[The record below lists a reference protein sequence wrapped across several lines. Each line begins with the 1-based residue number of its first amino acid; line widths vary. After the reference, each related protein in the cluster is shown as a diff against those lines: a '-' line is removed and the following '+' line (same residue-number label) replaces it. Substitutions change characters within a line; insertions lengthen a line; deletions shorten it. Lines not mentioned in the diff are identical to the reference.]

1 MTRRQLLQTVSG
13 AAAAASL
20 GRGQTASQSYKG
32 RTMVVVTAHADDFTI
47 FAGGTLAKMIKE
59 GYTAHLIRVTNDEKD
74 SQDLSLGETVARNER
89 ELRKAAD
96 VIGIQEIFSLNFRN
110 DEMDPVPETEVRQ
123 KLILLFRKLKPWTL
137 VTFDPSAKYEENPDH
152 KKTARAA
159 EDAAWTSAGHLYE
172 PEQAVVGLGKWA
184 VLDRYYWARSLDPQD
199 VNKVVDISSTIDQKI
214 RAVQQHKTMM
224 DHTAHQLKEKLA
236 EANLR
241 LPLLD
246 TVDEPAVDKMVDIH
260 LREWASAL
268 GAQHG
273 LKYAEVFHYIPI
285 EAEGG
290 YVMTNAVPIR

>member
-1 MTRRQLLQTVSG
+1 MTRRQMMQAIAG
-13 AAAAASL
+13 AAAAVRAEF
-20 GRGQTASQSYKG
+20 GQDRQYKG

-47 FAGGTLAKMIKE
+47 FAGGTIAKMIKE

-74 SQDLSLGETVARNER
+74 SQDLSLGETVARNEN

-96 VIGIQEIFSLNFRN
+96 VIGIQEIHSLNFRN

-123 KLILLFRKLKPWTL
+123 KLVLLFRKLKPWTL
-137 VTFDPSAKYEENPDH
+137 FTFDPSAKYEENPDH

-159 EDAAWTSAGHLYE
+159 EDAAWTGAGHLYD
-172 PEQAVVGLGKWA
+172 PEQLTMGLGKWA
-184 VLDRYYWARSLDPQD
+184 VLDRYYWARSLEDWD

-214 RAVQQHKTMM
+214 HAVQQHKTMM

-246 TVDEPAVDKMVDIH
+246 TIDETSVDKMVDIH
-260 LREWASAL
+260 LREWAAAL
-268 GAQHG
+268 GAKHG
-273 LKYAEVFHYIPI
+273 MRYAEVFHYIPI
-285 EAEGG
+285 DTEGG
-290 YVMTNAVPIR
+290 YVMKNAVPLK